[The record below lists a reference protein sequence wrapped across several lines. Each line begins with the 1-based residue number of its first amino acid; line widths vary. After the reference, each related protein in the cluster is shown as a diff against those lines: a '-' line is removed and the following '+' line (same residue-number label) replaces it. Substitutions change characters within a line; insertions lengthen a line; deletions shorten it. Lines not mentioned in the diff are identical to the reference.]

1 MIWRNGPSR
10 VNRLQYTPH
19 FFDTLPSTQI
29 LAREW
34 VDNKK
39 YASGDIIIAAQQT
52 QGYGRRGHAW
62 ASPKGNFS
70 GTFILDLF
78 DMDMLKWLGFAM
90 CLAIYDA
97 SSAYTKDA
105 LGIKWP
111 NDILLTDKKL
121 SGMMIE
127 VHENTALIGVGVNL
141 AYAPETD
148 QPTTC
153 LPGCPTPEDFIA
165 RLLPR
170 FAHWHD
176 LGMAGGVNA
185 LRQDWLNR
193 AIHRIGQPIKARL
206 ANGETVTGKFI
217 DLDPDGA
224 LILQTAEQT
233 HVITSA
239 YIIS

>member
-1 MIWRNGPSR
+1 MR
-10 VNRLQYTPH
+10 VSRLQYTPH
-19 FFDTLPSTQI
+19 FFEILPSTQI

-34 VDNKK
+34 VDNRK
-39 YASGDIIIAAQQT
+39 YTSGDIIIAAQQT
-52 QGYGRRGHAW
+52 QGYGRRGNAW
-62 ASPKGNFS
+62 ASPRGNFS
-70 GTFILDLF
+70 GTFILDLPN
-78 DMDMLKWLGFAM
+78 MDALKWLGFAM
-90 CLAIYDA
+90 CLAIYDV
-97 SSAYTKDA
+97 SSAYTKDM

-111 NDILLTDKKL
+111 NDILLEGKKL

-127 VHENTALIGVGVNL
+127 VHGNTALIGVGVNL

-148 QPTTC
+148 QSTIH
-153 LPGCPTPEDFIA
+153 LPACPMPEDFIA
-165 RLLPR
+165 RLLPH
-170 FAHWHD
+170 FAHWCD
-176 LGMAGGVNA
+176 LGIGGGVAA
-185 LRQDWLNR
+185 LRQDWLDR

-206 ANGETVTGKFI
+206 ADGAMVEGKFI